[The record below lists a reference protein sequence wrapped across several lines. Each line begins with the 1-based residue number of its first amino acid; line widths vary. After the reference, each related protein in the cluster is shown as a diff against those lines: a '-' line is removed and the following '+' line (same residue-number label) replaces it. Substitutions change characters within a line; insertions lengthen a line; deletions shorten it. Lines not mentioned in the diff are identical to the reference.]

1 MYVKRALDRVFAN
14 LTGEIFMHCIELKN
28 DAGMQLNLMT
38 TGAALLSLTVPVGE
52 SQREVLLGCRPEDYA
67 SQQVYLNAMVGRF
80 ANRIAGSVLS
90 YEGQTYPLV
99 PSQGEH
105 CLHGGTMGFDRCD
118 WSVVSQQADRVTLA
132 LHSADGDQ
140 GFPGDCDVTLTYAL
154 ENTDL
159 LIDIQATVTKAC
171 PVNLTC
177 HGYFNLDGK
186 RSDVR
191 DHALMVNADHYL
203 PIDGMGIPLSTP
215 QPVDAALDFRHL
227 RCLRDQ
233 WLTHPQLVSAKGLDH
248 CYVLATANEQP
259 AAQLVSAD
267 KKLTM
272 EVLTDQPGLQI
283 YTGNYLAGAPS
294 RDGDAYRDHEAI
306 CLETQLLPD
315 SPNRPE
321 LGDPWLLPGK
331 VYHHQTRYRFITG

>member
-1 MYVKRALDRVFAN
+1 
-14 LTGEIFMHCIELKN
+14 MHCIELKN

-52 SQREVLLGCRPEDYA
+52 NQREVLLSCQPKDYA
-67 SQQVYLNAMVGRF
+67 AQQVYLNSMVGRF
-80 ANRIAGSVLS
+80 ANRIANSVLH
-90 YEGQTYPLV
+90 Y
-99 PSQGEH
+99 QGEH
-105 CLHGGTMGFDRCD
+105 YALEPNHGENCLHGGKVGFDRKE
-118 WSVVSQQADRVTLA
+118 WTVISQQTDRVTLA

-171 PVNLTC
+171 PINLTC

-191 DHALMVNADHYL
+191 AHTLQVNAGRYL
-203 PIDGMGIPLSTP
+203 PIDATGIPLSAP
-215 QPVDAALDFRHL
+215 QPVDGALDLRHARYL
-227 RCLRDQ
+227 QTR
-233 WLTHPQLVSAKGLDH
+233 WLSHPQLMLAKGFDH
-248 CYVLATANEQP
+248 CYILDVAGVEHV
-259 AAQLVSAD
+259 AARLTSAD
-267 KKLTM
+267 EKLAM
-272 EVLTDQPGLQI
+272 EVLTNQQGIQI
-283 YTGNYLAGAPS
+283 YTANYLAGAPS
-294 RDGDAYRDHEAI
+294 REGEPYHDYEAV

-321 LGDPWLLPGK
+321 LGDPWLLPGET
-331 VYHHQTRYRFITG
+331 YHHQTRYRFITD

>member
-1 MYVKRALDRVFAN
+1 
-14 LTGEIFMHCIELKN
+14 MHCIELKN
-28 DAGMQLNLMT
+28 DAGMQLNMMT

-52 SQREVLLGCRPEDYA
+52 SQREVLLGCQPKDYA
-67 SQQVYLNAMVGRF
+67 TQQVYLNAMVGRF
-80 ANRIAGSVLS
+80 ANRIANSVLHYQS
-90 YEGQTYPLV
+90 EHYALE
-99 PSQGEH
+99 PSQGEN
-105 CLHGGTMGFDRCD
+105 CLHGGKVGFDRKE
-118 WSVVSQQADRVTLA
+118 WTVISQQADRVTLA

-140 GFPGDCDVTLTYAL
+140 GFPGDCEVTLTYAL

-171 PVNLTC
+171 PINLTC

-191 DHALMVNADHYL
+191 EHTLQVNAGRYL
-203 PIDGMGIPLSTP
+203 PIDTMGIPLSAP
-215 QPVDAALDFRHL
+215 QPVEGALDLRHA
-227 RCLRDQ
+227 RCLQTQ
-233 WLTHPQLVSAKGLDH
+233 WLSHPQLMSAKGFDH
-248 CYVLATANEQP
+248 CYVIDVADVEHI
-259 AAQLVSAD
+259 AARLTSAD
-267 KKLTM
+267 KMLTM

>member
-1 MYVKRALDRVFAN
+1 
-14 LTGEIFMHCIELKN
+14 MHCIELKN

-52 SQREVLLGCRPEDYA
+52 NQREVLLSCQPKDYA
-67 SQQVYLNAMVGRF
+67 AQQVYLNSMVGRF
-80 ANRIAGSVLS
+80 ANRIANSVLH
-90 YEGQTYPLV
+90 Y
-99 PSQGEH
+99 QGEH
-105 CLHGGTMGFDRCD
+105 YALEPNHGENCLHGGKVGFDRKE
-118 WSVVSQQADRVTLA
+118 WTVISQQTDRVTLA

-171 PVNLTC
+171 PINLTC

-191 DHALMVNADHYL
+191 AHTLQVNAGRYL
-203 PIDGMGIPLSTP
+203 PIDATGIPLSAP
-215 QPVDAALDFRHL
+215 QPVDGALDLRHARYL
-227 RCLRDQ
+227 QTR
-233 WLTHPQLVSAKGLDH
+233 WLSHPQLMLAKGFDH
-248 CYVLATANEQP
+248 CYILDVAGVEHV
-259 AAQLVSAD
+259 AARLTSAD
-267 KKLTM
+267 EKLAM
-272 EVLTDQPGLQI
+272 EVLTNQQGIQI
-283 YTGNYLAGAPS
+283 YTANYLAGAPS
-294 RDGDAYRDHEAI
+294 REGEPYHDYEAV

-321 LGDPWLLPGK
+321 LGDPWLLPGET
-331 VYHHQTRYRFITG
+331 YHHQTRYRFISL